1 MKTDD
6 MVILCVDDESII
18 LESLQMQLENHF
30 GNRFNFE
37 FAEDPQEALRLV
49 DDIVGDGS
57 KLLVIVSDWLMP
69 EMRGD
74 ELLTKIHEK
83 HPNIVKVMLTGQADA
98 SAVANAKEN
107 ANLHRCLN
115 KPWKPEELIEA
126 IETGLTK
133 VSSR

>member
-1 MKTDD
+1 MKTVE

-30 GNRFNFE
+30 GNRFYFE
-37 FAEDPQEALRLV
+37 FAEDPREALALV
-49 DDIVGDGS
+49 DEIVGDGS

-74 ELLTKIHEK
+74 ELLTKIHAK
-83 HPNIVKVMLTGQADA
+83 YPKIVMVMLTGQADE
-98 SAVANAKEN
+98 SAVQNAKKN
-107 ANLHRCLN
+107 ANLHRCLS

-126 IETGLTK
+126 IETGLAK
-133 VSSR
+133 M

>member
-37 FAEDPQEALRLV
+37 FAEDPKEALTLV

-74 ELLTKIHEK
+74 ELLARIHAK
-83 HPNIVKVMLTGQADA
+83 HPKIVKVMLTGQADQ
-98 SAVANAKEN
+98 SAVENAKIN
-107 ANLHRCLN
+107 ANLHRCLS

-126 IETGLTK
+126 IETGLEK
-133 VSSR
+133 A

>member
-18 LESLQMQLENHF
+18 LESLQMQLENYF

-37 FAEDPQEALRLV
+37 FAENPHEALALV

-74 ELLTKIHEK
+74 ELLTKIHAK
-83 HPNIVKVMLTGQADA
+83 HPKIVKVMLTGQADE
-98 SAVANAKEN
+98 SAVANAKKN
-107 ANLHRCLN
+107 ANLHRYLS

-126 IETGLTK
+126 IETGLK
-133 VSSR
+133 KL